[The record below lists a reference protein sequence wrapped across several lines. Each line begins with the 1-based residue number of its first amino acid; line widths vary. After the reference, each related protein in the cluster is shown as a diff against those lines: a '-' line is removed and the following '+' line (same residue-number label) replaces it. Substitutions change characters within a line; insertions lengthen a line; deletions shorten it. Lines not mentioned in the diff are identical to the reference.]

1 MCQQKD
7 HCNINIY
14 FEPHY
19 ISVAYEE
26 SADVVKEHAVNL
38 LNNYQNNQMILE
50 DKNEGYE
57 KSLPAHGDKYF
68 ETFASTIRKNSGQI
82 LR

>member
-1 MCQQKD
+1 M
-7 HCNINIY
+7 NIY
-14 FEPHY
+14 FEPYY

-26 SADVVKEHAVNL
+26 PSDVVKERAVNL
-38 LNNYQNNQMILE
+38 LNNYQSNQMILE

-57 KSLPAHGDKYF
+57 KSLPAHGDENF
-68 ETFASTIRKNSGQI
+68 EAFASIIRKNPGQI

>member
-1 MCQQKD
+1 M
-7 HCNINIY
+7 NIF
-14 FEPHY
+14 FEPYY

-26 SADVVKEHAVNL
+26 SSDAVKEHAVNL

-57 KSLPAHGDKYF
+57 KSLPAHGDEYF
-68 ETFASTIRKNSGQI
+68 EKFASTIRKNPGQI